1 MSYPKMA
8 ETQKSYEYFCLIGF
22 NTTIQDT
29 SCISSEDVK
38 PGIRTDSGGEKWDL
52 SKVVDEVK
60 YWLEIKSGPNDMDLT
75 QIRRYLT
82 KMSKVEE
89 DGVRGLFGMTYGNL
103 DSDTVTLGLLSRY
116 VEDWE
121 EKVLIGRKL
130 WDFLAGEEGYA
141 VDIFYRIKSV
151 ADNILGRVDIIS
163 LIDAR
168 VEDIIN
174 DYNENYENLT
184 EYLNTQY

>member
-1 MSYPKMA
+1 
-8 ETQKSYEYFCLIGF
+8 
-22 NTTIQDT
+22 
-29 SCISSEDVK
+29 
-38 PGIRTDSGGEKWDL
+38 
-52 SKVVDEVK
+52 
-60 YWLEIKSGPNDMDLT
+60 
-75 QIRRYLT
+75 
-82 KMSKVEE
+82 MSKVEE